1 MFVVIY
7 FNKFIFLFNY
17 KLNKLIIDF
26 EIYIIR
32 AKHILVYFQ
41 FILFLEMNN
50 KYIIF
55 YIHFSNN

>member
-7 FNKFIFLFNY
+7 FNKFIFHFNY

-32 AKHILVYFQ
+32 SRYILVYFQ

-55 YIHFSNN
+55 YIDFSNN